1 MDVNRAKHILEMKD
15 TVPVQLDGEQPVWI
29 ESVDVAN
36 GMATVQVGTNPTN
49 TETVSVDRLKEPQQ

>member
-1 MDVNRAKHILEMKD
+1 MDVHRAKHILEMKD

-36 GMATVQVGTNPTN
+36 GMATVQVGTNPAN

>member
-1 MDVNRAKHILEMKD
+1 MDAHRAKHILEMKD

-36 GMATVQVGTNPTN
+36 GMATVQVGKQPAQYR
-49 TETVSVDRLKEPQQ
+49 DGIG

>member
-1 MDVNRAKHILEMKD
+1 MDVQRVKHILEMKD

-36 GMATVQVGTNPTN
+36 GMATVQVGNNPLN
-49 TETVSVDRLKEPQQ
+49 TETVAVDRLKEPQQ

>member
-1 MDVNRAKHILEMKD
+1 MDVQRAKHILEMKD

-36 GMATVQVGTNPTN
+36 GMATVQVGNNPLN
-49 TETVSVDRLKEPQQ
+49 TETVAVDRLKEPQQ